1 MICVRH
7 AQLNADFTNLSQLRS
22 VSMLKY
28 FKQRTQRLWILL
40 LSLTL
45 IGPAQS
51 LAACGAVSCFVT
63 IGSQQQVAQQGL
75 LTTNFI
81 YSYTPMTLPSG
92 HSGIIAEADQNT
104 RRIIPGHHRELSTIT
119 NSYTLDANYGITDQ
133 LGIQV
138 TLPYLTR
145 NHDHFHRHGGGD
157 AELHQFSDK
166 GIGDIRITT
175 KYNVLPSIR
184 SMLVLGFGVELPTG
198 DTKQIDRLG
207 QVLEPSGQLG
217 RGQAGLIGSFYQA
230 YELIPHRLNQFVHG
244 SYRHTFKNNDGYQFG
259 DEYILNAGLNVVP
272 IETLPWLAFTGQVN
286 YRYMVHD
293 LLSAS
298 QGTGPIID
306 RAIPNTGSTWFGAA
320 PGLLVSFADT
330 WQTYFLAQVPLLRD
344 ANDNLSQGTSYTFG
358 VTKYFQLGGKT

>member
-1 MICVRH
+1 
-7 AQLNADFTNLSQLRS
+7 
-22 VSMLKY
+22 MLKF
-28 FKQRTQRLWILL
+28 FKQRTLGLWVLML
-40 LSLTL
+40 GLTL

-63 IGSQQQVAQQGL
+63 IGSQQQVPQQGL

-92 HSGIIAEADQNT
+92 HSGLIAEADQTT
-104 RRIIPGHHRELSTIT
+104 RRIIPNHHRELSTVT
-119 NSYTLDANYGITDQ
+119 NSYTLDANYGITDR

-145 NHDHFHRHGGGD
+145 NHDHFHYHGGRD
-157 AELHQFSDK
+157 ADLSQFSDK
-166 GIGDIRITT
+166 GIGDVRITT

-198 DTKQIDRLG
+198 DTNQIDRNG
-207 QVLEPSGQLG
+207 GVLEPSGQLG

-230 YELIPHRLNQFVHG
+230 YELIPHRVNQFVYG

-272 IETLPWLAFTGQVN
+272 IDTLPWLTLTGQLN

-293 LLSAS
+293 EMSARIA
-298 QGTGPIID
+298 TGAPIVD
-306 RAIPNTGSTWFGAA
+306 QAIPNTGSSWLGAA
-320 PGLLVSFADT
+320 PGVLVSFADT
-330 WQTYFLAQVPLLRD
+330 WQAYFLAQVPLVRD
-344 ANDNLSQGTSYTFG
+344 ANNNLTQGTSYTFG
-358 VTKYFQLGGKT
+358 VTKYFQLGGKA